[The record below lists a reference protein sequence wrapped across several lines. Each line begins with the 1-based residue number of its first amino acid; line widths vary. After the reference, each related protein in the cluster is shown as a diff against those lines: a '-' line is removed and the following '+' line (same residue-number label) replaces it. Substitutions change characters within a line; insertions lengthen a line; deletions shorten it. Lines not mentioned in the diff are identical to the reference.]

1 MKVILLKDLDNV
13 GDKHDV
19 VTVKNGFGRN
29 FLIPQKLAVI
39 ANPTNMQKLDALKA
53 EEEAK
58 EAARVDEYKQMEAQ
72 LEGKTLKIGVK
83 AGTSG
88 KIFGSVTS
96 IQISQAISEQ
106 LGLDIP
112 RKKIALPEDIKEVGA
127 YSAVLNL
134 HKEVTTNLEFELV
147 AE

>member
-1 MKVILLKDLDNV
+1 MEIILLKDLDNV

-19 VTVKNGFGRN
+19 VTVKNGYGRN

-39 ANPTNMQKLDALKA
+39 ANPTNLAKLDALKA

-58 EAARVDEYKQMEAQ
+58 EAARVDEYKQMAEK
-72 LEGKTLKIGVK
+72 LEGQTVKIGVK

-96 IQISQAISEQ
+96 IQLSQAINDQ
-106 LGLDIP
+106 FGLEIP
-112 RKKIALPEDIKEVGA
+112 RKKINMPEDVKEVGT
-127 YSAVLNL
+127 YSAELVL
-134 HKEVTTNLEFELV
+134 HKEVTTNLDFELV

>member
-1 MKVILLKDLDNV
+1 MEIILLKDLDNV

-19 VTVKNGFGRN
+19 VTVKNGYGRN

-39 ANPTNMQKLDALKA
+39 ANPTNLAKLDALKA

-58 EAARVDEYKQMEAQ
+58 EAARVDEYKQMAEK
-72 LEGKTLKIGVK
+72 LEGQTVKIGVK

-96 IQISQAISEQ
+96 IQLSQAINDQ
-106 LGLDIP
+106 FGLEIP
-112 RKKIALPEDIKEVGA
+112 RKKINMPEDVKEVGTYTA
-127 YSAVLNL
+127 ELVL
-134 HKEVTTNLEFELV
+134 HKEVTTNLDFELV